1 MAITQEYT
9 CNQYTY
15 ANAYIKAHIGR
26 ADVETTT
33 VMFMVWPTQADR
45 VANKPPVYADART
58 LATDFNVAA
67 QNPIEY
73 VYNLL
78 KTSPEFAN
86 ATDILEA

>member
-1 MAITQEYT
+1 MALSQEYT

-15 ANAYIKAHIGR
+15 PNAYIKAHIGR
-26 ADVETTT
+26 ATVEETSIIIY
-33 VMFMVWPTQADR
+33 VWPTQQDR
-45 VANKPPVYADART
+45 IDQRPAIHTDVRSFP
-58 LATDFNVAA
+58 TDFNLAA